1 MRSILLVR
9 LVVAKLGA
17 KTTLSTITSYH
28 QLGGAK
34 QHLSPR
40 ITMIKSTSTRVLS
53 SSFDEPEIEL
63 GFDTT
68 SQPRSIFFYDGP

>member
-17 KTTLSTITSYH
+17 KTTLSTIPSYH